1 MVFGRNID
9 AIDRLILSLLQD
21 NARMT
26 QAEIAKAV
34 GLAPSAVLERMRK
47 LEARGAIRGYVAL
60 IDPRVLDQRMLAFVA
75 VRTSTVGEDERG
87 VAERLAAIPEVLE
100 VHFVAGDDC
109 LLLKMRA
116 RDAEHVGE
124 LLRHQVGTVPGVR
137 STRTT
142 IVLGSVKESPRLP
155 VRTEIADEEDLAA
168 AAEREP

>member
-1 MVFGRNID
+1 MRNID
-9 AIDRLILSLLQD
+9 EIDLQILALLQE
-21 NARMT
+21 NARMA
-26 QAEIAKAV
+26 QVEIAKAV

-60 IDPRVLDQRMLAFVA
+60 VDPHVIDQRMLAFVA
-75 VRTSTVGEDERG
+75 VRTSAVGHEERI

-100 VHFVAGDDC
+100 VHYVAGDDC

-124 LLRHQVGTVPGVR
+124 LLRQQVGTVPGVR

-142 IVLGSVKESPRLP
+142 IVLGSIKETPRLP
-155 VRTEIADEEDLAA
+155 MATDTEEAA
-168 AAEREP
+168 QPMGNGA